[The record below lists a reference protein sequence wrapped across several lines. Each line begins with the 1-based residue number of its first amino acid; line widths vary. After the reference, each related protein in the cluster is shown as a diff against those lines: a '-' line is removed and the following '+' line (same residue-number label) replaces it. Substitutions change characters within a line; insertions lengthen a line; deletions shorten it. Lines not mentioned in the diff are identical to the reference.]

1 VIAPTTNRDP
11 ETVVLERFEQFT
23 RDLQRPGSLVRISGK
38 LAAITG
44 NGLTIRG
51 LSRHS
56 RIGDFLLV
64 GPGSANLLAEVVSLT
79 AESLLAKPLSK
90 TTSIAIGMPVEVVG
104 PLLSYPSNA
113 WRGRVIS
120 ALADPIDSLGP
131 LAKGEKAMAYDSD
144 PPASLERQAVDQPV
158 RTGVKSIDILT
169 PICLGQRIGIFAGSG
184 VGKSTLMGMLA
195 RSPGFDTVI
204 VALVGERGREVREF
218 VTEILG
224 HSIEKSVVIVAT
236 SDESAS
242 LRRLAPL
249 LATAT
254 AEYFRDMGHK
264 VLLVMDSVTRY
275 AHALR
280 ELSMAAGESPV
291 ARGYP
296 PSVFSSLPRLLERSG
311 PGVGKNGSITG
322 FYSVL
327 VDGDNNNEPVSDA
340 VRGTLDG
347 HIVLSRKIASSGRYP
362 AIDPLESISRLAPKS
377 WTPQERA
384 VANEMRRLISRY
396 EETKDL
402 RAIGSYT
409 PGTDPDLDHAVQ
421 QVPAIYRALNQ
432 MPEDRPS
439 DDAFRDMPKPP
450 LPNHAAKLQQG

>member
-1 VIAPTTNRDP
+1 MPLIRDSHHDANM
-11 ETVVLERFEQFT
+11 LKRFEQFA
-23 RDLQRPGSLVRISGK
+23 RDLQRPGSLVRISGR
-38 LAAITG
+38 LTAITG
-44 NGLTIRG
+44 IGLTVRG
-51 LSRHS
+51 LSRHV

-64 GPGSANLLAEVVSLT
+64 GPGSSNLLAEVVSLT
-79 AESLLAKPLSK
+79 AESLLAKPLSH
-90 TTSIAIGMPVEVVG
+90 TTSIAIGMTVEVVG
-104 PLLSYPSNA
+104 PLLCFPDEA

-120 ALADPIDSLGP
+120 ALAEPIDSRGT
-131 LAKGEKAMAYDSD
+131 LAKGGKAMAYDCD
-144 PPASLERQAVDQPV
+144 PPISLERHAVEEPV
-158 RTGVKSIDILT
+158 KTGIKSIDIFT
-169 PICLGQRIGIFAGSG
+169 PLCLGQRIGIFAGSG

-195 RSPGFDTVI
+195 RSPGFDTVV

-224 HSIEKSVVIVAT
+224 DSIQKSVVVVAT
-236 SDESAS
+236 SDESTS

-254 AEYFRDMGHK
+254 AEHFRDLGHK
-264 VLLVMDSVTRY
+264 VLLVMDSITRY

-280 ELSMAAGESPV
+280 ELSMAAGESAV

-296 PSVFSSLPRLLERSG
+296 PSVFSALPRLLERSG
-311 PGVGKNGSITG
+311 PGSGESGSITG

-347 HIVLSRKIASSGRYP
+347 HIVLSRRIASSGRYP
-362 AIDPLESISRLAPKS
+362 AIDPLESISRLAPKC

-384 VANEMRRLISRY
+384 VAVELRRLINRY

-402 RAIGSYT
+402 RAIGGYT
-409 PGTDPDLDHAVQ
+409 AGTDPDLDFAVQ
-421 QVPAIYRALNQ
+421 QVPQIYRALNQ
-432 MPEDRPS
+432 MPEDGPS
-439 DDAFRDMPKPP
+439 KNAFDEMPKV
-450 LPNHAAKLQQG
+450 ATQDRAQKLQPV